1 MIKSYKIRKVQDA
14 KWYRIMNVSYIR
26 IYHARLL
33 RQAFEATGHDSNLK
47 LLTEKQQKSIPSKH
61 LLEQT
66 QSIKCIVLHVFI
78 VFRNNKCSASR
89 NLFLLYTSHIHSTH
103 CIICIIV
110 VWRSNLPVH
119 IAGWALSCTT
129 WFFDIKDYVVHTFL
143 PIIMVHGSLQE
154 KDISY
159 IYIADLGLF
168 RWTIDDKTECR
179 D

>member
-1 MIKSYKIRKVQDA
+1 
-14 KWYRIMNVSYIR
+14 MNVSYIM
-26 IYHARLL
+26 HVSWG
-33 RQAFEATGHDSNLK
+33 QAFEATGHDSNLK

-129 WFFDIKDYVVHTFL
+129 WIFDIKDYVVHTFL

-159 IYIADLGLF
+159 IYIYSGLGSFPLNHWWQDWVQ
-168 RWTIDDKTECR
+168 RLRI
-179 D
+179 